1 MSSTLT
7 ENINLFQPTGF
18 QVTID
23 RKNYGNLQFFVQSIS
38 HPGASNSSVETPY
51 KRIQGVPM
59 PGNTMEFGE
68 LTLEVLLDE
77 DMNSYIE
84 MYNWLLR
91 LVNTKQ
97 IAERDNQGTIPTYA
111 DIVIN
116 ALTSHNNN
124 NRKFTY
130 VDCVPTS
137 VGAISFEATNQSV
150 EYITFPASFRFSY
163 FVIE

>member
-1 MSSTLT
+1 
-7 ENINLFQPTGF
+7 
-18 QVTID
+18 
-23 RKNYGNLQFFVQSIS
+23 
-38 HPGASNSSVETPY
+38 
-51 KRIQGVPM
+51 M

-130 VDCVPTS
+130 IDCVPTS